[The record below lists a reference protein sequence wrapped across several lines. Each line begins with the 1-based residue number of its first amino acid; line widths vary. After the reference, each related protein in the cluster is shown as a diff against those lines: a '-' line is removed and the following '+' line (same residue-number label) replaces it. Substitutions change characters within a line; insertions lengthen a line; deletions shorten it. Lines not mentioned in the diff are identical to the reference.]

1 MLWKFKDNMLQIIL
15 LNNPHHANPLM
26 NIFLI
31 RGFNYLTDYEIQTII
46 GRKNQVHVVLKK
58 ADCWM
63 HLKKN
68 STQVYKLV
76 K

>member
-1 MLWKFKDNMLQIIL
+1 MLQIIL

-58 ADCWM
+58 ADC
-63 HLKKN
+63 
-68 STQVYKLV
+68 
-76 K
+76 